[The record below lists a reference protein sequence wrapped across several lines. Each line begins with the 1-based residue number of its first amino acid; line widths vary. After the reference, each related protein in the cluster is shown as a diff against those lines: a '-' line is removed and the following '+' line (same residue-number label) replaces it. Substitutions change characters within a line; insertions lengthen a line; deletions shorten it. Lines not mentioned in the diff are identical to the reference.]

1 MWSYLQQ
8 ILFLLQALTDWKPAL
23 QP

>member
-1 MWSYLQQ
+1 MCSYLQQ

>member
-1 MWSYLQQ
+1 MCSYLQQ
-8 ILFLLQALTDWKPAL
+8 ILFLLQALTDWKPTL

>member
-1 MWSYLQQ
+1 MYSYLQQ
-8 ILFLLQALTDWKPAL
+8 ILFLLQALTDWKPAF